1 MYTHGFACGLNQLE
15 IYWNSNVIFEQNN
28 FILQTLPNQIYIMDL
43 QGHLNGNPA
52 CSFAEMSQRFNA
64 MWPFNIDTS
73 GGDKIFVDTEV

>member
-1 MYTHGFACGLNQLE
+1 
-15 IYWNSNVIFEQNN
+15 
-28 FILQTLPNQIYIMDL
+28 MDL